1 MGKIYGRLFL
11 PDWFNSSEKI
21 LRLPIIFTL
30 IYIYGGLFANQAV
43 SYVPN
48 RLTKLFETQPL
59 FRLIG
64 LLALGYTA
72 TGEVEYA
79 IVSTAI
85 ILIIMHLLRTPEER
99 EKLPLGF

>member
-1 MGKIYGRLFL
+1 MAKIYGRLLL
-11 PDWFNSSEKI
+11 PDWFNESEKI

-48 RLTKLFETQPL
+48 RLTRLFETKPY

-72 TGEVEYA
+72 TGEVEYS
-79 IVSTAI
+79 IISTTI
-85 ILIIMHLLRTPEER
+85 ILLVMHFLRTPEER
-99 EKLPLGF
+99 EKLPFGF